1 MSILINNQTR
11 IIVQGITG
19 KEGLF
24 HAEKM
29 LNYGS
34 KIVAGATPGKGGEW
48 VLQGKVPVFD
58 CVSTAV
64 DVTGADT
71 SVIFVPPLQAADAI
85 IEAAD
90 AGIRLI
96 ICITEG
102 VPVKDMMIV
111 KSYLRTTKARLI
123 GPNSPGILSPG
134 QSKAGIIP
142 GDVAIP
148 GNIGVLS
155 RSGTLTY
162 EVIYALKN
170 RGLGISTCIG
180 IGGDPI
186 IGSSF
191 IDVLSMFES
200 DPETESIILI
210 GEIGGMEEENAAKFI
225 SVNVTKPVF
234 AYIAGE
240 SAPLDKRMGH
250 AGAIIERGVGT
261 AKEKIAV
268 LRNVGIQVA
277 HHPEEF
283 SDLILNQKI

>member
-191 IDVLSMFES
+191 IDILSMFES

-240 SAPLDKRMGH
+240 SAPLDKRDG
-250 AGAIIERGVGT
+250 ACGAIIERGVGT

>member
-29 LNYGS
+29 LTYGS

>member
-191 IDVLSMFES
+191 IDILSMFES

>member
-29 LNYGS
+29 LTYGS

-191 IDVLSMFES
+191 IDILSMFES

>member
-1 MSILINNQTR
+1 MSILVDQNTKV
-11 IIVQGITG
+11 IIQGITG

-29 LNYGS
+29 LTYGS

>member
-170 RGLGISTCIG
+170 RVLGISTCIG

-191 IDVLSMFES
+191 IDILSMFES